1 MSRDKKKG
9 FVLYCDSDFIFD
21 MLTDQQAGQ
30 LFKAIFVFA
39 NSGEDTSDQL
49 DEVTK
54 MAFLPIRNY
63 LIRDQAKYEE
73 KCEKNRK
80 IAVEREKKKRE
91 KKKKNKAKQEEKE
104 DSTSV
109 HESAQTYTNG
119 TDRNREREREKE
131 REKEKETDTEKK
143 ERVPRGGEENKVTH
157 FQPRNRGYETDHMEA
172 LNKLIEGLS

>member
-9 FVLYCDSDFIFD
+9 FVLYCDSAFIFD
-21 MLTDQQAGQ
+21 LLTDQQAGL
-30 LFKAIFVFA
+30 LFKAIFKFA
-39 NSGEDTSDQL
+39 DSGEDTSDQL
-49 DEVTK
+49 DQVTR

-63 LIRDQAKYEE
+63 MIRDQAKYEE
-73 KCEKNRK
+73 RCEKNRK
-80 IAVEREKKKRE
+80 IAVERERKKKE
-91 KKKKNKAKQEEKE
+91 KKKKKNKENQEEKE

-109 HESAQTYTNG
+109 HELAQAYTNG
-119 TDRNREREREKE
+119 TDRNRERERE